1 LKFVPIY
8 SPWRSHWRTIPPSTP
23 VTKEGAGRHRDATTE
38 EIGSQHVRIIN
49 FPFKYIQLVLLN
61 LCNIHKW
68 KEKKNAEK
76 RFYII
81 KNHLNLIF
89 WQYKIFLIFDFWPF
103 VERKGWTVTLILYN
117 ILSYMIFMIYD
128 SWPLLKRKDWTVI
141 LFLYDILSY
150 ILLKIISYMEYWKN
164 C

>member
-1 LKFVPIY
+1 MPIY

-23 VTKEGAGRHRDATTE
+23 VTKEGAGRHWDATTE

-89 WQYKIFLIFDFWPF
+89 WQYKIFMIYDFWPREK
-103 VERKGWTVTLILYN
+103 VEQSHYFYIIFWVIWYLWFMILD
-117 ILSYMIFMIYD
+117 LSYREKIEQSHYFYMIFWVMF
-128 SWPLLKRKDWTVI
+128 SSK
-141 LFLYDILSY
+141 
-150 ILLKIISYMEYWKN
+150 
-164 C
+164 

>member
-1 LKFVPIY
+1 MIQKYLKKINLKKKKNPLIQSAVVLIKKLKFVPIY

-38 EIGSQHVRIIN
+38 EIGSQYVRIIN

-68 KEKKNAEK
+68 KEKKIAEK

-89 WQYKIFLIFDFWPF
+89 WQYKICSPQNNVLHGILKKLP
-103 VERKGWTVTLILYN
+103 RKY
-117 ILSYMIFMIYD
+117 
-128 SWPLLKRKDWTVI
+128 
-141 LFLYDILSY
+141 
-150 ILLKIISYMEYWKN
+150 
-164 C
+164 